1 MFSYLFRKIEE
12 FLLPE
17 RQTNGTGYLEPL
29 DAVRL
34 IYQRISQLAEQ
45 IESHAELAPYP
56 QAAERLRHI
65 AGDKRDIANRLKQ
78 IIEALHG
85 PITEKELRLP
95 ATGKNHWQRLVR
107 DLEDQRKLDDL
118 LSRYEF
124 PMTRQFPQISDF
136 LRELKTVHEAH
147 LRSLAQLSAVAD
159 PQATQT

>member
-1 MFSYLFRKIEE
+1 MFRYLFRKIEE

-17 RQTNGTGYLEPL
+17 RQINGTGYLEPL

-34 IYQRISQLAEQ
+34 IYYRISQLAEQ

-56 QAAERLRHI
+56 QAAERLRRI
-65 AGDKRDIANRLKQ
+65 AGEKRDIANRLKQ

-95 ATGKNHWQRLVR
+95 VTGKNHWQRLVR

-124 PMTRQFPQISDF
+124 SVTRQFPQIGAF
-136 LRELKTVHEAH
+136 FGGLKIVHEAH
-147 LRSLAQLSAVAD
+147 RRALAQLSAVAD